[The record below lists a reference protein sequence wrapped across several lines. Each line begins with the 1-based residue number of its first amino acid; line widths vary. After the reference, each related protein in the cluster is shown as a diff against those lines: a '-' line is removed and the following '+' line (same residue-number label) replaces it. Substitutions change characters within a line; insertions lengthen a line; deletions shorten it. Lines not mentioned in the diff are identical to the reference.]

1 MSIDVPV
8 MGAANSMG
16 QVFISSI
23 NISRSYSIPLLLLK
37 QQRSIYFR
45 RGKVIFA
52 GVNGIRIIFQLIV
65 SDDIYRLSDDAC
77 VIILTRH

>member
-16 QVFISSI
+16 QVFVSSI

-45 RGKVIFA
+45 RGKVGFA
-52 GVNGIRIIFQLIV
+52 RELELELFF
-65 SDDIYRLSDDAC
+65 S
-77 VIILTRH
+77 